1 MDRRKHPRVDVTF
14 KVALAFS
21 GGRTEGGGRIVNL
34 SEGGC
39 AVQGDK
45 RVPERAMLNL
55 SIFPPGRESPIVV
68 PNAAVRWVR
77 GWEFGVEFVSLSPE
91 LSVEIKKLLEDLKAS
106 ADAPPPNAVGRGNL

>member
-1 MDRRKHPRVDVTF
+1 MERRKHPRVDVKF

-21 GGRTEGGGRIVNL
+21 GGRTEGSGRIVNL

-55 SIFPPGRESPIVV
+55 SIFPPGRESPIVI

-77 GWEFGVEFVSLSPE
+77 GWEFGVEFVSLSPD
-91 LSVEIKKLLEDLKAS
+91 LRAAIKQLLEDLKAS
-106 ADAPPPNAVGRGNL
+106 TDFPPPNPVGTGEA